1 MSETRKIAAIL
12 VADIVGHSRLAG
24 ADEDRALARLRAHT
38 RRLAQGRSPR
48 MTAAARRLAAE
59 DAGTQSVQAAEF
71 RLISEAPHH
80 SFGHDL
86 VGQTWMLDLP

>member
-1 MSETRKIAAIL
+1 
-12 VADIVGHSRLAG
+12 
-24 ADEDRALARLRAHT
+24 
-38 RRLAQGRSPR
+38 